1 MRRGRLCYPRVTPCN
16 SEHGSPF
23 RGGLMDFGSLRSV
36 VAWRL
41 ARSGVSCEG
50 IVVQS
55 AEAFRLVVVE
65 DQRIVEWTKF
75 GSAGALRQHLRS
87 ARKSR
92 LRAGWHDLA
101 RPTLDG
107 PPSRS
112 SCQSRGLLRVAETEG
127 EDFGT
132 ERDRCVRVPE
142 Q

>member
-1 MRRGRLCYPRVTPCN
+1 
-16 SEHGSPF
+16 
-23 RGGLMDFGSLRSV
+23 MDFGSLRSV

-75 GSAGALRQHLRS
+75 GSAGALRQQLRT

-107 PPSRS
+107 RSSRS
-112 SCQSRGLLRVAETEG
+112 SSQSRGLLRVAETQG